1 MWGGWQS
8 PQVNGIYSFFFNKNN
23 ELGGGGSFLSKP
35 LMEIDLSH
43 KGSGSM
49 VEAEVYRNAFSAS
62 ISRVS

>member
-1 MWGGWQS
+1 M
-8 PQVNGIYSFFFNKNN
+8 NGIHSFFFNKNN

-43 KGSGSM
+43 KGSGSV
-49 VEAEVYRNAFSAS
+49 VEAEVYRSAFSAS